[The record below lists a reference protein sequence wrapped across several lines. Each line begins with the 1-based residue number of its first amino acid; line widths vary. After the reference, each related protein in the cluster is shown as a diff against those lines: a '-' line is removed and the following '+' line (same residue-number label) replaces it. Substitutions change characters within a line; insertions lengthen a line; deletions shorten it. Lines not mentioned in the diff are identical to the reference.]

1 MREIT
6 KEDITNRVVVWFSCG
21 AASAVCADLALRKY
35 RGKVPV
41 ILAYTDPGTWEPGKI
56 GEHPDNKRFL
66 SECEEWLD
74 HPITIL
80 HSKKYTDPINV
91 FKARSYIAGVA
102 GAPCTLE
109 LKKRCRELFQ
119 DVGDLQVF
127 GFTSEEA
134 NRAERFR
141 GNNPEAKLWTP
152 LIERMISKADC
163 LAYLREAG
171 IDLPVMY
178 QQGYRNNN
186 CIGCVKGQ
194 SGYWN
199 KIRQDYPDVFN
210 ATAKLERDIGA
221 AINKRYEGE
230 TRIPVYLDELDPN
243 AGNYSAEP
251 DIECGL
257 LCQMAR
263 TEEFCEE

>member
-1 MREIT
+1 MSRAR
-6 KEDITNRVVVWFSCG
+6 KRPPRRVVVWFSCG

-41 ILAYTDPGTWEPGKI
+41 VLAYTDPGTWEPGKV

-66 SECEEWLD
+66 RECENWLQ

-80 HSKKYTDPINV
+80 KSEKFNDPMDV
-91 FKARSYIAGVA
+91 FKKRRYIVGVA
-102 GAPCTLE
+102 GAPCTTE
-109 LKKRCRELFQ
+109 LKKRCRESFQ

-127 GFTSEEA
+127 GFTSEEE

-141 GNNPEAKLWTP
+141 QNNPEVKLWTP
-152 LIERMISKADC
+152 LTERMITKADC
-163 LAYLREAG
+163 LAYLSDAG
-171 IDLPVMY
+171 IELPELY
-178 QQGYRNNN
+178 KLGFRNNN

-199 KIRQDYPDVFN
+199 LIRQTHRDVFD
-210 ATAKLERDIGA
+210 AMAKLEREIGA
-221 AINKRYEGE
+221 AINKRYEGK
-230 TRIPVYLDELDPN
+230 TRIPVYLDELDPK
-243 AGNYSAEP
+243 AGNYKAEP

-263 TEEFCEE
+263 HEEFDCET

>member
-1 MREIT
+1 M
-6 KEDITNRVVVWFSCG
+6 KNPKRVVVWFSCG

-35 RGKVPV
+35 RGTRTKVV
-41 ILAYTDPGTWEPGKI
+41 LAYTDPGTWEPGKI

-66 SECEEWLD
+66 KECSEWLN
-74 HPITIL
+74 HPIDIL
-80 HSKKYTDPINV
+80 RSIKYTDPMDV
-91 FKARSYIAGVA
+91 FKGRKYIAGVA
-102 GAPCTLE
+102 GAPCTVE
-109 LKKRCRELFQ
+109 LKKRCREAFQ

-127 GFTSEEA
+127 GFTSEEVK
-134 NRAERFR
+134 RADRFR
-141 GNNPEAKLWTP
+141 GNNPEVTLWTP

-163 LAYLREAG
+163 LAYLKEAG
-171 IDLPVMY
+171 IALPSMY
-178 QQGYRNNN
+178 KLGYRNNN

-199 KIRQDYPDVFN
+199 KIREDFPDIFD

-230 TRIPVYLDELDPN
+230 KRIPVYLDELQQDV
-243 AGNYSAEP
+243 GNYAAEP

-257 LCQMAR
+257 LCQMAMQ
-263 TEEFCEE
+263 EEFCED